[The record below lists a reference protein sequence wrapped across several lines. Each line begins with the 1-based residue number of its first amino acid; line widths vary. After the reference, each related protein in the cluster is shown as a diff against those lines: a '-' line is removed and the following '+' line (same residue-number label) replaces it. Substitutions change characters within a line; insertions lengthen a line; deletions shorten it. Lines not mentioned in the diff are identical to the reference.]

1 MLEFFLQ
8 GKQYPDCE
16 AVFNNA
22 GSSHVDLYF
31 CYVSALQY
39 IFVRNYNLNE
49 TVKKISL
56 LHFPTKLCIMEY
68 NRLANEAGLTLLSRI
83 GIASL
88 VAVGTK
94 EGKVLIYRLDN
105 NEAKLLLKTKGG
117 VAYGGIT
124 ALAIQDNG
132 SNFIVGTQSGEVLS
146 F

>member
-1 MLEFFLQ
+1 M
-8 GKQYPDCE
+8 
-16 AVFNNA
+16 FNNA

>member
-1 MLEFFLQ
+1 
-8 GKQYPDCE
+8 
-16 AVFNNA
+16 
-22 GSSHVDLYF
+22 
-31 CYVSALQY
+31 
-39 IFVRNYNLNE
+39 
-49 TVKKISL
+49 
-56 LHFPTKLCIMEY
+56 MEY

-124 ALAIQDNG
+124 ALAIQDDG
-132 SNFIVGTQSGEVLS
+132 SNFVVGTQSGEVLS
-146 F
+146 FQLIQNLMGLEE